1 MTIPIELSLAIRPD
15 LDSETLPQSVSD
27 FLEGRPN
34 LATLVFA
41 FLLGVLLAVTSV
53 VEGLD
58 GATNVWSLGGSILA
72 PLFNGGRLS
81 AQAEA
86 AGSEVI
92 RGQKGFS
99 LFAKT
104 GATEILDAAEDAISQ
119 GKKMI
124 RYGVT
129 LKTKLHHQVG

>member
-1 MTIPIELSLAIRPD
+1 MKDSTLNFEL
-15 LDSETLPQSVSD
+15 
-27 FLEGRPN
+27 
-34 LATLVFA
+34 
-41 FLLGVLLAVTSV
+41 
-53 VEGLD
+53 
-58 GATNVWSLGGSILA
+58 
-72 PLFNGGRLS
+72 PLFRATREDPNVDRFLRLLENYDHLTRKQFHQIAGWS
-81 AQAEA
+81 EREVRAMAEA